1 MILPLFT
8 RKEQVKIS
16 GELKYK
22 STYALTSVKL
32 PRSINLSLNCTMTCY
47 MLKPSIFLSSKFH
60 LYKTQSPSWAVKT
73 QLAKELS
80 ICSIVIVFVH
90 FAILEREINT
100 KLLPITSKSKS
111 LNRNFK
117 KRKKRVPIL
126 GNQRSNWYFALSPNR
141 ILPARV

>member
-1 MILPLFT
+1 
-8 RKEQVKIS
+8 
-16 GELKYK
+16 
-22 STYALTSVKL
+22 
-32 PRSINLSLNCTMTCY
+32 MTCY

-80 ICSIVIVFVH
+80 ICSIVILFVH

-111 LNRNFK
+111 LNSNFK
-117 KRKKRVPIL
+117 KRKKKKGYPSWATNGQIDILLYLLIEFYQQGCNDTLNIDPIMAFVL
-126 GNQRSNWYFALSPNR
+126 YLQRISHHN
-141 ILPARV
+141 